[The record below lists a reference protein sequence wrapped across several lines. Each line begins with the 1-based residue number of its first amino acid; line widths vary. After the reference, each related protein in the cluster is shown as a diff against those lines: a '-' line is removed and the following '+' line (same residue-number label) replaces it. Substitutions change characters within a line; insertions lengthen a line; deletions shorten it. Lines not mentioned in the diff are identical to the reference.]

1 MKKLSICIP
10 TYNRSRFLSTLLT
23 SLVTQIDASGRAE
36 EIEVLVSDNASTDDT
51 AAIAAK
57 YQGAIRYWRND
68 ENIGPDANFLKLFG
82 EAQGRYIWLP
92 GDDDTVREDT
102 LNYIL
107 SMIDAHEFD
116 FLYMRTSGQT
126 HKDWRQRGAAPM
138 SNVELLRRVNIFTTF
153 MTSQVIRSDLIKP
166 NLEAART
173 HLGGYMAYYW
183 IFLEALYQSSRC
195 LISEEKE
202 VFPDATENTGGYRFY
217 KVWAEAVFD
226 VLRAS
231 SFGQD
236 AKTFAI
242 MRFRMFFA
250 LLLPIT
256 YRLRSGGAHFK
267 FQSENPAEGFRK
279 YFSSGIYRAIVVTYL
294 GLPYA
299 LLKPVHLGARAVL
312 RIIRALRNDI
322 V

>member
-10 TYNRSRFLSTLLT
+10 TYNRSGFLDTLLT
-23 SLVTQIDASGRAE
+23 SLVAQIAASGHAD
-36 EIEVLVSDNASTDDT
+36 EIEVLVSDNCSPDDT

-57 YQGAIRYWRND
+57 HEGAIRYWRNA

-82 EAQGRYIWLP
+82 EACGQYIWLP

-107 SMIDAHEFD
+107 RMIDAHGFD
-116 FLYMRTSGQT
+116 FLYLRTLGET
-126 HKDWRQRGAAPM
+126 RKDWRERDATAM

-153 MTSQVIRSDLIKP
+153 MTSQVIRADLIKP
-166 NLEAART
+166 NLEAARA
-173 HLGGYMAYYW
+173 HLGGFMAYFW
-183 IFLEALYQSSRC
+183 IFLEALHRSTRC
-195 LISEEKE
+195 LVSEEKE
-202 VFPDATENTGGYRFY
+202 VFPDDTENTGGYRFY

-231 SFGQD
+231 SFGRD
-236 AKTFAI
+236 ANSFAI
-242 MRFRMFFA
+242 MRFRMFFN

-256 YRLRSGGAHFK
+256 FRLRSGSANFK
-267 FQSENPAEGFRK
+267 FQSESPAAGLSK
-279 YFSSGIYRAIVVTYL
+279 YFGSGVYRPIVATYL
-294 GLPYA
+294 GLPYP
-299 LLKPVHLGARAVL
+299 LLKPINLAMRVAMRISRAV
-312 RIIRALRNDI
+312 RNDI